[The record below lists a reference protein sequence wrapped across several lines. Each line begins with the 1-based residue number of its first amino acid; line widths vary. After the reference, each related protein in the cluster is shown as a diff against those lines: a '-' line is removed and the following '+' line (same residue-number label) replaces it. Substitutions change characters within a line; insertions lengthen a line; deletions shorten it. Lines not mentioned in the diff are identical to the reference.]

1 MNDLNFLEET
11 EYIFESSN
19 SLINRRLDNVIS
31 NYELEYFE
39 NHYVKESSQ
48 NKFWESV
55 KKFFAEL
62 ILSFKKFTN
71 MITLKVNTVI
81 NSGLKKR
88 LHAKLEMERKKGTR
102 TIEIID
108 MEKYKDTYLDM
119 VSDLWTY
126 GKRIERANY
135 KTVDQIDRDLEKFNS
150 IADKYDKKLDEI
162 ASKKVTYRLDRAI
175 KFVENEINGKSKVTA
190 TLDEAMEE
198 FNNMKN
204 AAKLLETKRN
214 ILGQGIIPKHV
225 NIIKDSK
232 KFRDEQTISRWTKK
246 LSNGI
251 PIDSAIIKYN
261 DKTYTF
267 VSGIIKED
275 KDFNSLDEAEIYAK
289 KLGYKIKDS
298 ISKIVKLINII
309 RR

>member
-19 SLINRRLDNVIS
+19 SLINRRLDNAIS

-71 MITLKVNTVI
+71 MIIQKVNTVI

-102 TIEIID
+102 TIEIVD
-108 MEKYKDTYLDM
+108 MEKYKNKYLDM

-135 KTVDQIDRDLEKFNS
+135 KTVEQIDHDLERFNS
-150 IADKYDKKLDEI
+150 IVDKYEKELDEI
-162 ASKKVTYRLDRAI
+162 ASKKVTYRIDKAI
-175 KFVENEINGKSKVTA
+175 KFIENEINGTSKVTA
-190 TLDEAMEE
+190 TLDEAMHE

-204 AAKLLETKRN
+204 AAELLETKRN

-225 NIIKDSK
+225 NIIKRISNRLSSFVRK
-232 KFRDEQTISRWTKK
+232 HVVKF
-246 LSNGI
+246 
-251 PIDSAIIKYN
+251 
-261 DKTYTF
+261 
-267 VSGIIKED
+267 
-275 KDFNSLDEAEIYAK
+275 
-289 KLGYKIKDS
+289 
-298 ISKIVKLINII
+298 I
-309 RR
+309 RITVFLFA

>member
-1 MNDLNFLEET
+1 MNNLNFLEET
-11 EYIFESSN
+11 EYIFESSH
-19 SLINRRLDNVIS
+19 SLINRRLENAIS

-135 KTVDQIDRDLEKFNS
+135 KTVDQIDHDLEKFNS

-225 NIIKDSK
+225 NIIK
-232 KFRDEQTISRWTKK
+232 RIANK
-246 LSNGI
+246 LS
-251 PIDSAIIKYN
+251 S
-261 DKTYTF
+261 F
-267 VSGIIKED
+267 VRKHV
-275 KDFNSLDEAEIYAK
+275 
-289 KLGYKIKDS
+289 
-298 ISKIVKLINII
+298 VKFI
-309 RR
+309 RITVFLFA